1 MSSPQYPLSLVQ
13 RILRNRCSIE
23 TFWLVYG
30 TETFRCSKEKLPT
43 QELFV
48 VELLVVS
55 LPKEI
60 RIPPIQKKRMAIR
73 MIEEYNIEKSSKSE
87 EKVVRHWQSKP
98 SPWRLHYKKN
108 ERKIPARTNCRQQE
122 VVTRAS
128 NRGTVG
134 GAPIS
139 SRNSQLRMT
148 ERRNLTSLAFSKDQS
163 WDFSPSFFMNMDSQ
177 LVRRTDRRG
186 F

>member
-1 MSSPQYPLSLVQ
+1 MGDGGGLWNLLQRLIMDIKKSHYLLTQYSLHHRSMKNQAPSQILWSSGAMKY
-13 RILRNRCSIE
+13 
-23 TFWLVYG
+23 
-30 TETFRCSKEKLPT
+30 
-43 QELFV
+43 
-48 VELLVVS
+48 
-55 LPKEI
+55 
-60 RIPPIQKKRMAIR
+60 AR

-139 SRNSQLRMT
+139 SHNSQLRMT